1 MKFEHSRL
9 FKEVQLS
16 GIFADSKTFADAIPK
31 PSWQA
36 VCDFYEELQPK
47 DLKAFVNV
55 HFEFAPAPELETL
68 DTVESVPDY
77 IEQLWSRLT
86 REAGEKD
93 ASSLLALPK
102 PYVVPGGRFNEIYY
116 WDSYFTALGLMD
128 SGREALVENM
138 LDNFCSLIN
147 SLGHV
152 PNGNRS
158 YYATRSQPP
167 VTALMVDLLWDTKH
181 TDPQWLKRVTS
192 SLSREYEFWM
202 RGQEKLSSKE
212 NAYARVVM
220 MPCGGLLNRYWDN
233 EALPRPESYREDLED
248 AKHLTAEQ
256 KLAFY
261 RNIRAACE
269 SGWDFSSRWLREP
282 SDLKTIATT
291 DMVPIDLNALVYFL
305 ESQLAHCY
313 LALNRHTEYRKMDK
327 KAKSRAELI
336 AQYMWN
342 EQASWFVDYDIAN
355 NIQRDVQTMAGATAL
370 FFNLVK
376 DASHAQRM
384 SKKVMSDFYK
394 VGGLVTTLNETSQQ
408 WDSPN
413 GWAPLQW
420 FGVKGLLNYGF
431 DCEAKQVGK
440 SWLNTLEANFAIN
453 KCLLEKYNVIDLNKT
468 AQGGEYIVQQGFGW
482 TNGVARRLYKLF
494 GNK

>member
-9 FKEVQLS
+9 FKDVQLS
-16 GIFADSKTFADAIPK
+16 GIFNDSKTFADAIPK
-31 PSWQA
+31 QSWQA

-47 DLKAFVNV
+47 DLAEFVDV
-55 HFEFAPAPELETL
+55 HFEFAQAPELDAL
-68 DTVESVPDY
+68 DDVSSVQDY
-77 IEQLWSRLT
+77 IEQLWGRLT
-86 REAGEKD
+86 RQVCD
-93 ASSLLALPK
+93 QNTSSLLSLPK

-128 SGREALVENM
+128 SGREALVEHM
-138 LDNFCSLIN
+138 LDNFCSLIG

-167 VTALMVDLLWDTKH
+167 VTALMVDLLWDKKSS
-181 TDPQWLKRVTS
+181 DKQWLKKVTTA
-192 SLSREYEFWM
+192 LRREYDFWM
-202 RGQEKLSSKE
+202 KGQGELSAK
-212 NAYARVVM
+212 NNTHARVVM

-248 AKHLTAEQ
+248 AKHLTAQQ
-256 KLAFY
+256 KLSFY

-269 SGWDFSSRWLREP
+269 SGWDFSSRWLRDP

-291 DMVPIDLNALVYFL
+291 EMVPIDLNALIYFL
-305 ESQLAHCY
+305 ELQLARCY
-313 LALNRHTEYRKMDK
+313 LALSYHAEYKKLDK
-327 KAKSRAELI
+327 RSKSRADLI
-336 AQYMWN
+336 EQYMWD
-342 EQASWFVDYDIAN
+342 EQASWYVDYDIAN
-355 NIQRDVQTMAGATAL
+355 KCQREVQTMAGATAL

-376 DASHAQRM
+376 DDGHALRM
-384 SKKVMSDFYK
+384 SKKIMSEFCK
-394 VGGLVTTLNETSQQ
+394 VGGLVTTLTETLQQ

-431 DCEAKQVGK
+431 EQEAKLIGTR
-440 SWLNTLEANFAIN
+440 WLHTLESNFAIN
-453 KCLLEKYNVIDLNKT
+453 QCLLEKYNVIELNKK

-482 TNGVARRLYKLF
+482 TNGVACRLYKLF
-494 GNK
+494 PDK